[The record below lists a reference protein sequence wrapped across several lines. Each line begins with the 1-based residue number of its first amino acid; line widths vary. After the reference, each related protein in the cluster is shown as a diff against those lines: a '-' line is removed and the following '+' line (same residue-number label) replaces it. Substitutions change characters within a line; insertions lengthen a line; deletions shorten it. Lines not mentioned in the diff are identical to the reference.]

1 MSPLIP
7 GVGGALI
14 VAGILGMIAGT
25 LPAPARAGTPTWHR
39 TLVER
44 VRRIPRR
51 TLVLAA
57 SGVAVGFLVWLV
69 TGWVIAVVALPAALI
84 GFPVLL
90 AASPEMARIARLEAM
105 ADWTRNLAGVLTAGI
120 GLEQAVAATLR
131 STPGAIR
138 PEVERLVERLRARWA
153 TEDALRAFA
162 DDLDD
167 ATGDLIAASLVL
179 GARRRGPGLAAVLTG
194 LAESVAEDVA
204 SRRQIEADR
213 AKPRGTLRLVSALTA
228 GALLVF
234 ALTGVLAPYGTPLGQ
249 VALAVLLT
257 IYSGCLVWM
266 NRMTAAKPAVRFIG
280 TRAEGVSR

>member
-1 MSPLIP
+1 MSPLVP
-7 GVGGALI
+7 GVGGALM
-14 VAGILGMIAGT
+14 VAGILGLIAG
-25 LPAPARAGTPTWHR
+25 LRPAPAPAARPRWSDLWVA
-39 TLVER
+39 R

-51 TLVLAA
+51 TLALASA
-57 SGVAVGFLVWLV
+57 GVAAGLLVWLV
-69 TGWVIAVVALPAALI
+69 TGWVIAVVALPAALV

-90 AASPEMARIARLEAM
+90 AASPEAARIARLEAM
-105 ADWTRNLAGVLTAGI
+105 AEWTRNLAGVLTAGL
-120 GLEQAVAATLR
+120 GLEQALAATLR
-131 STPGAIR
+131 STPTAIR
-138 PEVERLVERLRARWA
+138 PEVEQLVSRVRARWA

-167 ATGDLIAASLVL
+167 TTGDLIAAYLVL

-234 ALTGVLAPYGTPLGQ
+234 ALTGVLAPYGTPIGQ
-249 VALAVLLT
+249 AALTVLLA

-266 NRMTAAKPAVRFIG
+266 NRMTAATPAVRFIG
-280 TRAEGVSR
+280 TRTEGTPA